1 MSSLCS
7 VCNSYPC
14 PGCTSRYIDDVIR
27 LKAELAAKDREVAI
41 LRIDV
46 KEVRARAELEADAR
60 WCAALEL
67 ADWDGGVFHYE
78 GRLYPW
84 PRGFVP
90 DCPATWAAKLRDMA
104 RDVESGGLLRSQV
117 VADPSPPLRPREV

>member
-46 KEVRARAELEADAR
+46 KEVQTASGV
-60 WCAALEL
+60 
-67 ADWDGGVFHYE
+67 GG
-78 GRLYPW
+78 
-84 PRGFVP
+84 
-90 DCPATWAAKLRDMA
+90 
-104 RDVESGGLLRSQV
+104 
-117 VADPSPPLRPREV
+117 

>member
-41 LRIDV
+41 LRGFVDPAV
-46 KEVRARAELEADAR
+46 AFAAGRADAVR
-60 WCAALEL
+60 RICAWMRAARTPHAQAE
-67 ADWDGGVFHYE
+67 AIERGDWED
-78 GRLYPW
+78 
-84 PRGFVP
+84 
-90 DCPATWAAKLRDMA
+90 T
-104 RDVESGGLLRSQV
+104 V
-117 VADPSPPLRPREV
+117 VGQDTQPLRPSK